1 MPKAELA
8 AFASKWNPLELQE
21 VARELRWA
29 QSEREPFDLD
39 LSERSSP
46 SLGNPSAVRL
56 HIPSVMALANLL
68 VGAFRDVPVTVRL
81 PAARGLNLQLARGG
95 FFFALANREAVKW
108 VDDVPDEWDD
118 TNIAWAHPF
127 HPDDSDMLREAL
139 VSVRDLEQESW
150 VIRAAFQR
158 YLLSVIHP
166 HLRPAPS
173 LHRELSFVAGRWLSG
188 RLGVKPGMEMERTL
202 AECLE
207 ILYQIV
213 VNVPDHAS
221 LRRQPHGCSLG
232 QVYATLGGG
241 RESHNRLHFSV
252 LDNGVGLPSRVNS
265 LYSDRERSAEE
276 AVSDAVMGRLP
287 RRTGGRGIGLN
298 LVREIASGYVAGE
311 RDVGGASRV
320 CIVTQADA
328 ADSAM
333 VLDWHS
339 GGEAPETATLAYLPI
354 QGTLVSVSLGLD
366 KRTPDD
372 DAHQLELTFAEA
384 AA

>member
-8 AFASKWNPLELQE
+8 AFAAKWNSLELQE

-29 QSEREPFDLD
+29 QTKGELFHLD
-39 LSERSSP
+39 LTEGSSL

-68 VGAFRDVPVTVRL
+68 VGSFRDVPVTVRL

-95 FFFALANREAVKW
+95 FFFALANRNAVKW
-108 VDDVPDEWDD
+108 IDDVPDEWDD

-166 HLRPAPS
+166 HLRPATS
-173 LHRELSFVAGRWLSG
+173 LHRELSLVAGRWLSG

-202 AECLE
+202 ADCLE

-265 LYSDRERSAEE
+265 LYSDRRRSAEE
-276 AVSDAVMGRLP
+276 AVSDAVTGRLP
-287 RRTGGRGIGLN
+287 RRAGGRGIGLN
-298 LVREIASGYVAGE
+298 LVREIASSYVAGDRE
-311 RDVGGASRV
+311 VGGASRV
-320 CIVTQADA
+320 CIVTQGDA
-328 ADSAM
+328 ADSATF
-333 VLDWHS
+333 LDWHS
-339 GGEAPETATLAYLPI
+339 GVDTPDTATLEYLPI
-354 QGTLVSVSLGLD
+354 RGTLVWVSLGLD